1 MEIKLYWQFYFRIMN
16 RNMKSD
22 DIEDMLEDKD
32 DTISKNNPRSNPET
46 SYPMESDDPGSQSHL
61 VNLLDVRDQYFQPSI
76 PSLPWSIPLANPHGA
91 Q

>member
-32 DTISKNNPRSNPET
+32 DTISQNNPRSNPE
-46 SYPMESDDPGSQSHL
+46 E
-61 VNLLDVRDQYFQPSI
+61 
-76 PSLPWSIPLANPHGA
+76 
-91 Q
+91 